1 MTQPACPPFATM
13 NGRIVPFEKATISIM
28 APGLTF
34 SVLAF
39 EGLRG
44 YWNGA
49 HEQLYVF
56 RAPEHMARLAFSS
69 RVIEI
74 DGIPDGQALT
84 AQMTELAR
92 ACEMRKKTATF
103 GFRRT

>member
-1 MTQPACPPFATM
+1 MTQAARPPFATM
-13 NGRIVPFEKATISIM
+13 NGCIVPFEKATVSIM

-44 YWNGA
+44 YWNSA

-74 DGIPDGQALT
+74 DGFQVQRNFIAFPEPMGSTVRVGSQL
-84 AQMTELAR
+84 
-92 ACEMRKKTATF
+92 
-103 GFRRT
+103 